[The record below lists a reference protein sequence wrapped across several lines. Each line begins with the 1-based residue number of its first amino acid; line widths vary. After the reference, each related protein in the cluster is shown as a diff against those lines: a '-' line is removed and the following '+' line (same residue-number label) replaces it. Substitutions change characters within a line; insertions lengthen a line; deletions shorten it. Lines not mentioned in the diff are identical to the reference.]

1 MIFFYIYFLFLL
13 LYYSL
18 FYIEY
23 SLKEKRG
30 RREGSTKFEETDI
43 LGIKHP
49 SLDGK
54 EFRILK
60 WTLII

>member
-1 MIFFYIYFLFLL
+1 M
-13 LYYSL
+13 
-18 FYIEY
+18 ERRK